1 MGKKFKLS
9 YHLNSIINDII
20 NEREMLN
27 IDSTLRVKI
36 FEYLDL
42 LYESDGFR
50 AYNSVNLIKER
61 FQKELIKEAMW
72 EMTDEEDYLTPTINK
87 KIAQI
92 SKEYLKEWIN
102 NKITL

>member
-9 YHLNSIINDII
+9 YQLNSIVNDII
-20 NEREMLN
+20 NEREVLN
-27 IDSTLRVKI
+27 VEQALRVKI
-36 FEYLDL
+36 FDYLNL
-42 LYESDGFR
+42 LYESKGLK

-72 EMTDEEDYLTPTINK
+72 EMTDDEDYLAPTINK
-87 KIAQI
+87 KISQI